1 MTTRVQRR
9 RGTAAEHAA
18 FTGAVGEI
26 TVDTT
31 NNRAIVHDGTTAG
44 GIAAAKYSEVVLTA
58 SLAAGVAAWFAT
70 PSSVNLKAAIT
81 DETGSGAL
89 VFANSPALVTP
100 ALGTP
105 SSGVLTNC
113 TGLPVSTG
121 ISGFGTGIAAALGIN
136 VGSAGAPVLFNGAL
150 GTPSSGT
157 LTNATGLP
165 ISTGVSGLGA
175 GVAAFLATPSSANL
189 RSALTDEEG
198 TGAAYFVGGAL
209 GTPASATLTNAIGL
223 PVSTG
228 VAGLGTGVATALATN
243 VGSAGAPV
251 VLGGALGTPSSGTL
265 TNATGLPISTG
276 VAGLGANVAT
286 ALAIAI
292 GAAGAVAR
300 LAAQTFLGK
309 QTFNDQIAFSTLPP
323 EYADDAAAATG
334 GLAVGDVYRTGSALK
349 VRAA

>member
-18 FTGAVGEI
+18 FTGAAGEI

-31 NNRAIVHDGTTAG
+31 NNRAVVHDGATAG
-44 GIAAAKYSEVVLTA
+44 GHAAAKYAEVVLTA
-58 SLAAGVAAWFAT
+58 SLAAGMAAWFASPT
-70 PSSVNLKAAIT
+70 SVNLKTAIT

-89 VFANSPALVTP
+89 VFATSPTLVTP
-100 ALGTP
+100 LLGTP
-105 SSGVLTNC
+105 TSGVLTNC
-113 TGLPVSTG
+113 TGLPVGSG
-121 ISGFGTGIAAALGIN
+121 ISGFGTGIAAALGVN

-150 GTPSSGT
+150 GTPASGT

-165 ISTGVSGLGA
+165 IASGVS
-175 GVAAFLATPSSANL
+175 
-189 RSALTDEEG
+189 
-198 TGAAYFVGGAL
+198 
-209 GTPASATLTNAIGL
+209 
-223 PVSTG
+223 
-228 VAGLGTGVATALATN
+228 GLGTGVAMALAVN

-251 VLGGALGTPSSGTL
+251 VNGGALGTPSSGTL

-292 GAAGAVAR
+292 DSAGAVAR

-309 QTFNDQIAFSTLPP
+309 QTFDAQIKFSTLPP
-323 EYADDAAAATG
+323 EYADDAAAAGG